1 MELAIINGSPRP
13 GKSNSKKYIQSF
25 LKFFKN
31 DCPVFTSKTDM
42 PEKIWEGVKNATDI
56 LFVFPLYADGIPV
69 SLLKFL
75 KTASDFPSA
84 KGKRVHVLINCGFF
98 EAHQNDTAMEIIDT
112 FCRQEGFVPGC
123 KLSIGSGEAIMDSP
137 FAFIA
142 KHNIKK
148 LAKNIKNGK
157 NTIIYTSMPLTRKM
171 FVKASTS
178 YWLSLGRK
186 NGITREQMES
196 MEIEG

>member
-98 EAHQNDTAMEIIDT
+98 EAHQNDTAME
-112 FCRQEGFVPGC
+112 
-123 KLSIGSGEAIMDSP
+123 SIGSGEAIMDSP

>member
-25 LKFFKN
+25 LNFFKK

-84 KGKRVHVLINCGFF
+84 KGKRIHVLINCGFLKHNRTIMQWKLLIHF
-98 EAHQNDTAMEIIDT
+98 ADRKVLYRVASSALEAE
-112 FCRQEGFVPGC
+112 
-123 KLSIGSGEAIMDSP
+123 KLSWILPLLLLQNTTLRNLQKILRMEKIQS
-137 FAFIA
+137 FI
-142 KHNIKK
+142 
-148 LAKNIKNGK
+148 LQC
-157 NTIIYTSMPLTRKM
+157 R
-171 FVKASTS
+171 
-178 YWLSLGRK
+178 
-186 NGITREQMES
+186 
-196 MEIEG
+196 

>member
-1 MELAIINGSPRP
+1 MGRR
-13 GKSNSKKYIQSF
+13 KK
-25 LKFFKN
+25 
-31 DCPVFTSKTDM
+31 CHRHT
-42 PEKIWEGVKNATDI
+42 
-56 LFVFPLYADGIPV
+56 
-69 SLLKFL
+69 KFL

-142 KHNIKK
+142 KHSIKK
-148 LAKNIKNGK
+148 FAKNISNGK